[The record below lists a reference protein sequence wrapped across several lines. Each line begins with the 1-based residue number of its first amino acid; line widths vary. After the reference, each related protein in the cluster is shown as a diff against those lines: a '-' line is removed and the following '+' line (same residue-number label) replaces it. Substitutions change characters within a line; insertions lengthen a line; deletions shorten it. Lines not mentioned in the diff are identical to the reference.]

1 MVPSGQLQLNL
12 QQSKLPCLQPAVLR
26 VILVHLCLCSEE
38 GGLENPPSSSGESW
52 FHLVGFDLKH
62 ILEELKGLL
71 GGFRGTVWVEGRFL
85 VQSREESGSHL
96 SGA

>member
-1 MVPSGQLQLNL
+1 VRKGDLRIRAVERLTTAVTSVPS
-12 QQSKLPCLQPAVLR
+12 
-26 VILVHLCLCSEE
+26 
-38 GGLENPPSSSGESW
+38 PSSSGESR

-71 GGFRGTVWVEGRFL
+71 GGFRETVWVEGRFL

>member
-1 MVPSGQLQLNL
+1 MRKGDLRIRAVERLTTAVTSVPS
-12 QQSKLPCLQPAVLR
+12 
-26 VILVHLCLCSEE
+26 
-38 GGLENPPSSSGESW
+38 PSSSGESR

-71 GGFRGTVWVEGRFL
+71 GGFRETVWVEGRFL